1 MNTQAQTQPTEKIA
15 DTVQHI
21 EETMMVELQQT
32 TYRIPGNIFCMESL
46 FPSNANKAALG
57 TPMTY
62 KPTEYPDNMYLHEA
76 KKKPY
81 SNEFKKAMKK

>member
-32 TYRIPGNIFCMESL
+32 TSRIPGEMFCI
-46 FPSNANKAALG
+46 
-57 TPMTY
+57 
-62 KPTEYPDNMYLHEA
+62 D
-76 KKKPY
+76 
-81 SNEFKKAMKK
+81 